1 MPEDDPLDEAR
12 ERLHEVLK
20 KELSLKFETFT
31 ICTKYLDHILT
42 GGTSEVR
49 LNGFL
54 KRSE

>member
-20 KELSLKFETFT
+20 KELSVKFETFT

>member
-1 MPEDDPLDEAR
+1 MPEDDSLDETR

-20 KELSLKFETFT
+20 KELIVKFEPFT
-31 ICTKYLDHILT
+31 ICRKYLDHILT